1 MGGSIA
7 IAARFNNGEAIC
19 VDGYT
24 NFMPSMIVN
33 NTTLSG
39 DDSIV
44 RKTLMEVSAHPN
56 YFGPQPFR
64 VIGYGMVVVDF
75 IAHRIHSMQGYT
87 NFTHR
92 YTNQLFDINKSGWR
106 DGTFVHVISEQAETL
121 LDNNRI
127 YVVSVNGEDVER
139 TLLTRDHLMAETEDY
154 HARTMEYWRT
164 GENPPASLFT
174 EIEIVTDPF
183 EVIEYQEGTS
193 LASMKQA
200 LCLGG
205 FPLTKRDGLNAL
217 FSK

>member
-7 IAARFNNGEAIC
+7 IAARFNNGETIC

-24 NFMPSMIVN
+24 NFLPNMIVN

-44 RKTLMEVSAHPN
+44 RKTLMEVAEHQN
-56 YFGPQPFR
+56 YSGPQPFR
-64 VIGYGMVVVDF
+64 VIEYGIVVIDF

-87 NFTHR
+87 NFTRR
-92 YTNQLFDINKSGWR
+92 YTNQLFDFNKSGWR
-106 DGTFVHVISEQAETL
+106 DGKFVHVISEQSETL
-121 LDNNRI
+121 LNNDRV
-127 YVVSVNGEDVER
+127 YVVNGEDVER
-139 TLLTRDHLMAETEDY
+139 TLLTRDRLISEAEDHT
-154 HARTMEYWRT
+154 ARTLEYWRT

-183 EVIEYQEGTS
+183 EVIEYPEGTS
-193 LASMKQA
+193 LAAMKQA
-200 LCLGG
+200 LREVD